1 MATTSASAVSA
12 VLRRGGLLPV
22 PRTRDGLHVT
32 HSHGD
37 RVMVAASV
45 DSRRRER
52 ELISDAIEILTN
64 QGYRV
69 RTNEHN
75 DAIIYVSGKEA

>member
-22 PRTRDGLHVT
+22 PSTREGLHVT
-32 HSHGD
+32 RSAAGN
-37 RVMVAASV
+37 VMVSASV
-45 DSRRRER
+45 DSTRRGK